1 MRRESI
7 FILTARV
14 TYTRNCAGSSD
25 VYVVAQRALH
35 AVQSQRLERRQRHQ
49 LHDVRQGALRRRE
62 GPPRRGQT
70 VPPMQRAAGTL
81 EAHGWWCVDAARL
94 CREANDKTTRTQNDV
109 GRRLGDRIGDIEY
122 WKTEIL
128 GETDQMITEI
138 DALNRAKAA
147 LEKMLAD
154 LETPL
159 HIAQECLYNREKR
172 QGIDLVHDDVERA
185 LLKVGPHRLDRDECS
200 KFSLNTVMNM
210 RFDKSHLTQTDP
222 RDAVRHAHPTVHKAR
237 RSV

>member
-1 MRRESI
+1 MFTSSRNA
-7 FILTARV
+7 L
-14 TYTRNCAGSSD
+14 YTRFSLNDWNAANVSNYMTSDKARSGWSMRSDKARSGSEK
-25 VYVVAQRALH
+25 V
-35 AVQSQRLERRQRHQ
+35 RL
-49 LHDVRQGALRRRE
+49 
-62 GPPRRGQT
+62 
-70 VPPMQRAAGTL
+70 
-81 EAHGWWCVDAARL
+81 DAARL

-128 GETDQMITEI
+128 SETDQMITEI

-159 HIAQECLYNREKR
+159 HIAQECLETPLHIAEECLETPLHIAQECLETPLHIAQECLYNREKR

-185 LLKVGPHRLDRDECS
+185 LLKASQR
-200 KFSLNTVMNM
+200 SL
-210 RFDKSHLTQTDP
+210 HLY
-222 RDAVRHAHPTVHKAR
+222 
-237 RSV
+237 SVKINFTTFINACL

>member
-1 MRRESI
+1 MFTSSRNA
-7 FILTARV
+7 L
-14 TYTRNCAGSSD
+14 YTRFSLNDWNAANVSNYMTSDKARSGWSMRSDKARSGSEK
-25 VYVVAQRALH
+25 V
-35 AVQSQRLERRQRHQ
+35 RL
-49 LHDVRQGALRRRE
+49 
-62 GPPRRGQT
+62 
-70 VPPMQRAAGTL
+70 
-81 EAHGWWCVDAARL
+81 DAARL

-128 GETDQMITEI
+128 SETDQMITEI

-159 HIAQECLYNREKR
+159 HIAQECLETPLHIAQECLYNREKR

-185 LLKVGPHRLDRDECS
+185 LLKASQR
-200 KFSLNTVMNM
+200 SL
-210 RFDKSHLTQTDP
+210 HLY
-222 RDAVRHAHPTVHKAR
+222 
-237 RSV
+237 SVKINFTTFINACL